1 MRKLT
6 IAILLLVLAGCG
18 HKQEP
23 AASEHELP
31 SVSVKTEQV
40 ESQEKALSK
49 EYAGT
54 FVALK
59 SAKLATRLSGWIT
72 HLSVEE
78 GDYVRAG
85 QTLVSIDSQDIA
97 AQANQAGAGV
107 VQAQAQIRQ
116 AQATVDASSA
126 GVSEA
131 RAALASAQSRLPE
144 ARAQQQLA
152 STEFRRMELLY
163 KEGALSQLD
172 YDRFKTNVEVAD
184 AKVAQLKSNISQA
197 EAAVSRARSSTNVAQ
212 AAVGSAQAGARQA
225 QANQDASL
233 VPLQYANVS
242 SPIDGYVVKK
252 MAHLGEMANPGQP
265 LLEIE
270 DTRTLRLD
278 VPVPESVLSQFEPN
292 NEFKVWVDATKKSY
306 VGRLDQ
312 IIPSG
317 DPQSRTFMLRFD
329 VDNPERR
336 LLPGM
341 YGKIVVAEGKEK
353 KLFVPAAAVVSRGEI
368 QGVFVVGAEQK
379 AEYQLVKLGDQNEK
393 TYEVLSGLKPGTR
406 VIIDPPAELKS
417 GSPLELK

>member
-6 IAILLLVLAGCG
+6 IVLLLLALAGCG
-18 HKQEP
+18 HKKEP
-23 AASEHELP
+23 ASKPELP
-31 SVSVKTEQV
+31 PVSVKTEQI
-40 ESQEKALSK
+40 ESTEKSLSK

-72 HLSVEE
+72 RLSVEE
-78 GDYVRAG
+78 GDYVHAG

-126 GVSEA
+126 GVAEA
-131 RAALASAQSRLPE
+131 QAALAAARSRLPE

-152 STEFRRMELLY
+152 ATEFRRMDLLY

-184 AKVAQLKSNISQA
+184 AKVAQLKSNIVQA
-197 EAAVSRARSSTNVAQ
+197 EAAVSRARSSTSVAQ

-225 QANQDASL
+225 QAGQDASL

-252 MAHLGEMANPGQP
+252 MAHVGEMANPGQP

-270 DTRTLRLD
+270 DTRTLRLE
-278 VPVPESVLSQFEPN
+278 VPVPESTLSQFEPN

-306 VGRLDQ
+306 LGRLDQ
-312 IIPSG
+312 IVPSG
-317 DPQSRTFMLRFD
+317 DPQSRTFVLKFD

-341 YGKIVVAEGKEK
+341 YGKIVVNEGKEK

-379 AEYQLVKLGDQNEK
+379 AEYQLVKLGDQDEK
-393 TYEVLSGLKPGTR
+393 SYEVLSGLKPGTR
-406 VIIDPPAELKS
+406 VIVDPPAELKS